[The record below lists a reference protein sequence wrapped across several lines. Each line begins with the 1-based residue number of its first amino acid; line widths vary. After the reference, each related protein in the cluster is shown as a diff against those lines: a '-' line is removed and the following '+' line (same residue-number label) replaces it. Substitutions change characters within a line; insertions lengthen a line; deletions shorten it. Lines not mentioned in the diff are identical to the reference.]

1 MGSMLNPGGNSPS
14 LMSPA
19 ELQEGVATLSR
30 GLYFKEASLDVTLS
44 VLTEAAAQ
52 ISGVERV
59 GIWALTDDQQE
70 LRCLERYERGSGR
83 HLSGG
88 ALSASRFP
96 VYFGAL
102 RSEACIAADDVFAH
116 PLTSELTV
124 EYLQVNRISAKLDT
138 PIHIRGVLQ
147 GVLTLEQV
155 GVRQPWTSAHRMFA
169 QAVAN
174 LVTLALVE
182 YEADEARRQADL
194 ARERMQAVFEASR
207 DALLLADGDSG
218 VILDANRQAERLFG
232 CARSELVGKHQRQL
246 HPPAQQAQNVGEFS
260 RRVNGKAVQ
269 AVTTEIQRGDGRVV
283 PVRIETEVADISDGR
298 RLALGIFREI

>member
-1 MGSMLNPGGNSPS
+1 M

-19 ELQEGVATLSR
+19 ELQEGVASLSR

-52 ISGVERV
+52 MSGVERV

-70 LRCLERYERGSGR
+70 LRCLERFERSSGR

-88 ALSASRFP
+88 ALSATQFP
-96 VYFGAL
+96 HYFGAL
-102 RSEACIAADDVFAH
+102 RSESCIAADDAYAH
-116 PLTSELTV
+116 PQTAELTID
-124 EYLQVNRISAKLDT
+124 YLQLHRISAKLDT

-155 GVRQPWTSAHRMFA
+155 ATRQPWTPAHRMFA

-182 YEADEARRQADL
+182 HEAAEARRQADL

-207 DALLLADGDSG
+207 DALLIADGESG
-218 VILDANRQAERLFG
+218 LILDANLRAERLFG
-232 CARSELVGKHQRQL
+232 CPRKELVGKHQRLL
-246 HPPAQQAQNVGEFS
+246 HPLAQQGSVVSDF
-260 RRVNGKAVQ
+260 RRHVEGKAIQPVL
-269 AVTTEIQRGDGRVV
+269 TEIQRHDGTVV
-283 PVRIETEVADISDGR
+283 PVRIETEIADISDGR

>member
-1 MGSMLNPGGNSPS
+1 MLNPGGNSPT

-19 ELQEGVATLSR
+19 ELQEGIASLSR

-52 ISGVERV
+52 MSGVERV

-70 LRCLERYERGSGR
+70 LRCLERFELSSGR

-88 ALSASRFP
+88 ALSSCRFP
-96 VYFGAL
+96 VYFGGL
-102 RSEACIAADDVFAH
+102 RSESCIAADDASSH

-155 GVRQPWTSAHRMFA
+155 GGRQPWTPAHRMFA

-182 YEADEARRQADL
+182 YEAGEARRQADL
-194 ARERMQAVFEASR
+194 AQERMQAVFDASR

-232 CARSELVGKHQRQL
+232 CARSDLVGKHQRQL
-246 HPPAQQAQNVGEFS
+246 HPSAQQVQNAGEFT
-260 RRVNGKAVQ
+260 RRINGKAVQ
-269 AVTTEIQRGDGRVV
+269 AVTTEIQRRDGRVV
-283 PVRIETEVADISDGR
+283 AVRIETEVADISDGR

>member
-1 MGSMLNPGGNSPS
+1 MGSMLNPGGNSPT

-19 ELQEGVATLSR
+19 ELQEGVASLSR

-52 ISGVERV
+52 MSGVERV

-70 LRCLERYERGSGR
+70 LRCLERFERSSGR

-88 ALSASRFP
+88 ALSARRFP
-96 VYFGAL
+96 VYFGGL
-102 RSEACIAADDVFAH
+102 RSEACIAANDVFAH

-124 EYLQVNRISAKLDT
+124 DYLQVNRISAKLDT

-155 GVRQPWTSAHRMFA
+155 GARQPWTPAHRMFA

-182 YEADEARRQADL
+182 YEADEARRQAEL
-194 ARERMQAVFEASR
+194 ARERMQAVFDASR

-232 CARSELVGKHQRQL
+232 CQRSELVGKHQRQL
-246 HPPAQQAQNVGEFS
+246 HPPAQQVQIAGEFN
-260 RRVNGKAVQ
+260 RHVNGQSVQ

>member
-1 MGSMLNPGGNSPS
+1 LRPT
-14 LMSPA
+14 MS
-19 ELQEGVATLSR
+19 
-30 GLYFKEASLDVTLS
+30 
-44 VLTEAAAQ
+44 
-52 ISGVERV
+52 
-59 GIWALTDDQQE
+59 
-70 LRCLERYERGSGR
+70 
-83 HLSGG
+83 
-88 ALSASRFP
+88 
-96 VYFGAL
+96 
-102 RSEACIAADDVFAH
+102 FAH

-155 GVRQPWTSAHRMFA
+155 GARQPWTPAHRMFA

-182 YEADEARRQADL
+182 YEADEARRQAEL
-194 ARERMQAVFEASR
+194 AEERMQAVFDASR

>member
-1 MGSMLNPGGNSPS
+1 MGSMLNPGGSSPT

-19 ELQEGVATLSR
+19 EMQEGVASLSR

-52 ISGVERV
+52 MSGVERV

-70 LRCLERYERGSGR
+70 LRCLERFERSSGR
-83 HLSGG
+83 HHSGG
-88 ALSASRFP
+88 ALSAKRFP
-96 VYFGAL
+96 RYFGGL
-102 RSEACIAADDVFAH
+102 RNESCIAADDVYTH
-116 PLTSELTV
+116 SLTSELV
-124 EYLQVNRISAKLDT
+124 VDYLQANRISAKLDT
-138 PIHIRGVLQ
+138 PIHIRGALQ

-155 GVRQPWTSAHRMFA
+155 ATRQPWTPAHRMFA

-182 YEADEARRQADL
+182 YEANEARRQADL
-194 ARERMQAVFEASR
+194 ARERMQAVFDASR

-232 CARSELVGKHQRQL
+232 CTRNELVGKHQRQL
-246 HPPAQQAQNVGEFS
+246 HPAAGQSHNAIEFN
-260 RRVNGKAVQ
+260 RRVTGVSGEAVS
-269 AVTTEIQRGDGRVV
+269 TEIQRSDGRVV